1 MTSTTYLKPLA
12 ERDVARGRLH
22 KACMARLLPQP
33 FNTPRPIPLDTLHV
47 AIHDHPLF
55 GFFLQQYTWQ
65 DIRTRLGLA

>member
-1 MTSTTYLKPLA
+1 MASSTYLKPLA

-33 FNTPRPIPLDTLHV
+33 FKTPRRVPLTLLRD
-47 AIHDHPLF
+47 AELDLNF
-55 GFFLQQYTWQ
+55 FFLLQYRWQ